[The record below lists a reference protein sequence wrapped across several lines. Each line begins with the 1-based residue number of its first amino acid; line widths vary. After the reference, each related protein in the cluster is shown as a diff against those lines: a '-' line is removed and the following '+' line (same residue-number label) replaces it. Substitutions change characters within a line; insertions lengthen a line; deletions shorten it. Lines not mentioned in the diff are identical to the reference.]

1 MLAPFRASTES
12 LACRKQPVDLPR
24 TFDADTCELGRALP
38 DKPLDLLSW
47 QSIAGESTRG
57 PPRMDPPCSC

>member
-1 MLAPFRASTES
+1 MLAPFRLVNES
-12 LACRKQPVDLPR
+12 PACRKQPLDVPR
-24 TFDADTCELGRALP
+24 TFGADAHELGRALP
-38 DKPLDLLSW
+38 AKSPDLLSY